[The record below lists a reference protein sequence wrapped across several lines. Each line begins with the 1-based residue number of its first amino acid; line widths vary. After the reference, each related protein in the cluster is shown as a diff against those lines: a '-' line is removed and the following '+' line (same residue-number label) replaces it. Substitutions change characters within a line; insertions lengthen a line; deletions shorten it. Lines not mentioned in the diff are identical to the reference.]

1 MTATYQNY
9 LDQKI
14 SFALYP
20 EITHTEAHVF
30 ETSFQNFL
38 KKITTPT
45 ITSSKDTLLI
55 GPYLLKNQKT
65 RASKNVEAIT
75 LLAFD
80 LDKAN
85 GYSFENLVELF
96 SCHMGAIHSSW
107 SHSDQVPRYRLFLLL
122 NNPIPAENFSIVREN
137 FLSEYPELSKMA
149 DPACKDLARA
159 YYIFSHPQERAEIA
173 RCAVLTGI
181 PVDPNLYLT
190 VKHAPYFE
198 AYEPKLLEP
207 KNDDEKRLLETLD
220 VLSADVSYGGGRF
233 FDANGKPESDYW
245 LAAIWA
251 IASLNWQSGKEIARE
266 WSKKSKRYTEDGFEQ
281 AWNSYNSAHP
291 NAIGIGSLYKRAR
304 MLGWNQS
311 LANRKLNNTELLQL
325 PQRSFTLLSADD
337 LAALP
342 PTEYL
347 IKGILPSSGLA
358 AIFGPSGSGKT
369 FLVLDLIMAI
379 ACQSDWFGHKIK
391 NVPVTY
397 VGLEGKGGI
406 NNRIQ
411 AWRIKNPSLTPSN
424 FKIILDNFNLMKES
438 NVVDLAQTII
448 DAQMHKGLIAVDT
461 LNQASPG
468 AEENSSV
475 DMGHILKHLKLL
487 QEMTGGL
494 VLVIH
499 HSGKDASQ
507 GLRGHSSLKAAL
519 DTNIQV
525 VGGDKRS
532 WLLEKSK
539 DGADGKS
546 FGFKLAVQ
554 QLGVDSDGDPITSC
568 TVERDHSV
576 IFSRPEPSG
585 AQQKIALKAIKQV
598 LETATNQRIIAE
610 AAVTTI
616 AQTLTTISS
625 NKRSNRARQILG
637 SLTNGGFLSSELV
650 NDEGWIW
657 LP

>member
-1 MTATYQNY
+1 MDHTYG
-9 LDQKI
+9 
-14 SFALYP
+14 
-20 EITHTEAHVF
+20 H
-30 ETSFQNFL
+30 
-38 KKITTPT
+38 
-45 ITSSKDTLLI
+45 
-55 GPYLLKNQKT
+55 
-65 RASKNVEAIT
+65 
-75 LLAFD
+75 
-80 LDKAN
+80 
-85 GYSFENLVELF
+85 SFEYLVELF
-96 SCHMGAIHSSW
+96 SGHMGVIHSSW
-107 SHSDQVPRYRLFLLL
+107 SHSDQEPRYRLFLLL
-122 NNPIPAENFSIVREN
+122 NNPIPAENYSTFREN

-159 YYIFSHPQERAEIA
+159 YYIFSHPKERAEMA
-173 RCAVLTGI
+173 RCAVLTGL
-181 PVDPNLYLT
+181 PVDPNRYLT
-190 VKHAPYFE
+190 LKHAPYFE
-198 AYEPKLLEP
+198 AYKPNPLWP
-207 KNDDEKRLLETLD
+207 KNDEEKSLLEALN
-220 VLSADVSYGGGRF
+220 VLSADVGYGSGRF
-233 FDANGKPESDYW
+233 YDSSGKPEADYW

-251 IASLNWQSGKEIARE
+251 IASLGWGKEIARQ
-266 WSKKSKRYTEDGFEQ
+266 WSKQSTRYTENGFEK

-291 NAIGIGSLYKRAR
+291 NAIGIGSLYKRA
-304 MLGWNQS
+304 MELGWNQS
-311 LANRKLNNTELLQL
+311 LANPKLNNAGLVQ
-325 PQRSFTLLSADD
+325 PAQRSFTLLSADD

-347 IKGILPSSGLA
+347 IKGILPNSGLA

-379 ACQSDWFGHKIK
+379 ACQADWFGHKIK

-397 VGLEGKGGI
+397 IGLEGKGGI

-411 AWRIKNPSLTPSN
+411 AWRIKNPDLNPKN
-424 FKIILDNFNLMKES
+424 LKIILDNFNLMKES

-499 HSGKDASQ
+499 HNGKNASQ

-519 DTNIQV
+519 DTNIEV

-568 TVERDHSV
+568 TVERDHSS
-576 IFSRPEPSG
+576 IFSKPEPSG
-585 AQQKIALKAIKQV
+585 KDQKKVLKAIREEIAKV
-598 LETATNQRIIAE
+598 TAGRITSE
-610 AAVTTI
+610 AAICVI
-616 AQTLTTISS
+616 AKEIINVAP
-625 NKRSNRARQILG
+625 NKRKNRARQLLG
-637 SLTNGGFLSSELV
+637 TLINGGYLFGELV
-650 NDEGWIW
+650 NDEGWVW